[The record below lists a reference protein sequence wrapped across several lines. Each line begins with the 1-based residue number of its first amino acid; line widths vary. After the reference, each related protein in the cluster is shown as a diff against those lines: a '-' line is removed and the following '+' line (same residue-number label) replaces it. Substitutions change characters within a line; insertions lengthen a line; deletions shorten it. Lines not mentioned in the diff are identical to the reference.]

1 MPDILYIFFFLTL
14 YARPVSLKNLNDTV
28 LLLLDF
34 ADTLREQNMMLRVRV
49 FMDVRN
55 LTMVMEEMKLV
66 DTRHTQ
72 IIKNFTILKG
82 SVRHSQLVNTF
93 LLGKLYYI
101 FILYPK
107 RHTKLSV

>member
-1 MPDILYIFFFLTL
+1 M
-14 YARPVSLKNLNDTV
+14 

-66 DTRHTQ
+66 DIRHTQ

-82 SVRHSQLVNTF
+82 SFKHSQLVVTI
-93 LLGKLYYI
+93 LLGKRYYI
-101 FILYPK
+101 LILHPK
-107 RHTKLSV
+107 SQGV